1 MRSLHESIGDMLL
14 RKILNETHSEIV
26 KQLNAA
32 AGIHIGGETPA
43 FTHGSGVNTDGPS
56 APKHNSPV
64 KDHFYHQG
72 QFHQSGADQ
81 EHEHHITVSHHADN
95 TATVQHSAYKQK
107 WSDRA
112 QDYNVSEKHKEK
124 HFKDLPSAIAH
135 VKTLHTPE

>member
-1 MRSLHESIGDMLL
+1 MRTLHESIAGMLL
-14 RKILNETHSEIV
+14 GKILNEKHSEIV
-26 KQLNAA
+26 KQLNTT
-32 AGIHIGGETPA
+32 AGTHIGGEEPA
-43 FTHGSGVNTDGPS
+43 FTHGSGVNTDVPS
-56 APKHNSPV
+56 APKHSSPV

-72 QFHQSGADQ
+72 QFAQSGADE

-112 QDYNVSEKHKEK
+112 QDFNVSEKHKEK

-135 VKTLHTPE
+135 VKTLNTPE